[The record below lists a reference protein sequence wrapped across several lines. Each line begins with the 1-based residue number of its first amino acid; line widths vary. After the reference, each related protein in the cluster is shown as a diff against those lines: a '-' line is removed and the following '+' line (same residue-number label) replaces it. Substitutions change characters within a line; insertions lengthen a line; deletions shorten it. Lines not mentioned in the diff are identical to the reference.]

1 MNNLQKLEQNIGYFN
16 IIKKL
21 DQEVIFPNKIDN
33 FEQNDIIPTKKFR
46 QWLDT
51 WLVKEI

>member
-1 MNNLQKLEQNIGYFN
+1 MNNLQKLEQNIGYSN

-21 DQEVIFPNKIDN
+21 DQEVIFQNKIDN
-33 FEQNDIIPTKKFR
+33 FEKNDIFPIKKFR

-51 WLVKEI
+51 WFIK

>member
-1 MNNLQKLEQNIGYFN
+1 MNNLQKLEQNIGYSSTK
-16 IIKKL
+16 KKL

-33 FEQNDIIPTKKFR
+33 FEQNDVFAIKKFR
-46 QWLDT
+46 QWIDT